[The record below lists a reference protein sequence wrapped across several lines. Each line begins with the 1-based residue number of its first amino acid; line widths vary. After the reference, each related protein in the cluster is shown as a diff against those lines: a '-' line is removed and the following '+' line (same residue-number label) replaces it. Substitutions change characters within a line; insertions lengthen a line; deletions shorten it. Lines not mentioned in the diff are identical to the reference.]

1 MHIASAQ
8 MAPTSLNFPV
18 TAELPGLWK
27 LMTWMAASA
36 GLGLEDKERDP
47 LNLEPGQPPDGL
59 DNLDAPPLNLRF
71 GKDLRLVEVSLH
83 SCFLVE
89 TALRSSCCSAVALSS

>member
-1 MHIASAQ
+1 M
-8 MAPTSLNFPV
+8 
-18 TAELPGLWK
+18 K
-27 LMTWMAASA
+27 WMPASA

-71 GKDLRLVEVSLH
+71 GKDLRLVEVGPQL
-83 SCFLVE
+83 
-89 TALRSSCCSAVALSS
+89 

>member
-1 MHIASAQ
+1 
-8 MAPTSLNFPV
+8 
-18 TAELPGLWK
+18 
-27 LMTWMAASA
+27 MAATA

-71 GKDLRLVEVSLH
+71 GKDLRLVEVSPQAVLLSGACLH
-83 SCFLVE
+83 DH
-89 TALRSSCCSAVALSS
+89 CSPGGLLP

>member
-1 MHIASAQ
+1 MEQ
-8 MAPTSLNFPV
+8 
-18 TAELPGLWK
+18 GLRDPIYRAARPLEFLK
-27 LMTWMAASA
+27 WMAASA

-71 GKDLRLVEVSLH
+71 GKDLRLVEVGPHVCLGKRSDDH
-83 SCFLVE
+83 SC
-89 TALRSSCCSAVALSS
+89 SAGGLLP

>member
-1 MHIASAQ
+1 
-8 MAPTSLNFPV
+8 
-18 TAELPGLWK
+18 
-27 LMTWMAASA
+27 MTWMAASA

-83 SCFLVE
+83 SCSLWKL
-89 TALRSSCCSAVALSS
+89 LRSSWLLSCGPVGMTGCVAHVCHCSGCTPQLCSHKMHGV